1 MIYSSAADGMM
12 AFYGAAAFVG
22 ILLIT
27 IFIVKMVIR
36 RKNK

>member
-27 IFIVKMVIR
+27 IFIIKMIIR
-36 RKNK
+36 QKNK

>member
-12 AFYGAAAFVG
+12 VFYGAAAFVG

-27 IFIVKMVIR
+27 IFIIKMIIR
-36 RKNK
+36 QKNK